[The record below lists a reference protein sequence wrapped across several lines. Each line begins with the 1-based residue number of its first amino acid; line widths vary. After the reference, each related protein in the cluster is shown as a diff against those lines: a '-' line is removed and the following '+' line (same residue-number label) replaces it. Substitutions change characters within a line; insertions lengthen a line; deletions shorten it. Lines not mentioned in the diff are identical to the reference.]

1 MMIVM
6 TVKVMTMMMMMMM
19 IQNDIKLRSDGG
31 RTKIIMEKTC
41 RMKVMMMMMALMKM
55 MMTMMMALMMKMMIV
70 TMAAQTCKFGCMIR
84 VPIQAK
90 KSMTSED

>member
-1 MMIVM
+1 M
-6 TVKVMTMMMMMMM
+6 TVKVMTMMMM

-31 RTKIIMEKTC
+31 RTKIIMEKTR

-55 MMTMMMALMMKMMIV
+55 MMTMMMALMMKMMMV
-70 TMAAQTCKFGCMIR
+70 TMAAQTYTLGWMIR

-90 KSMTSED
+90 KSMTSSD

>member
-6 TVKVMTMMMMMMM
+6 TVKVMTMMMM

-31 RTKIIMEKTC
+31 RTKIIMEKTR
-41 RMKVMMMMMALMKM
+41 RMKVMMMMMALIMKM
-55 MMTMMMALMMKMMIV
+55 MMMALMMKMMMV
-70 TMAAQTCKFGCMIR
+70 TMAAQTYTLGWMIR

-90 KSMTSED
+90 KLMTSSD

>member
-6 TVKVMTMMMMMMM
+6 TVKVMTMMMMMM

-31 RTKIIMEKTC
+31 RTKIIMEKTR

-55 MMTMMMALMMKMMIV
+55 MMTMMMALMMKMMMV
-70 TMAAQTCKFGCMIR
+70 TMAAQTYTLGRMIR